1 MSEKAA
7 GKTIFMKDGERKAM
21 KRVRLGVLGMGRQGQ
36 IHSKNIAYRIPE
48 AELVCVSD
56 ITMERAELVGIDGVA
71 RYDDYRKLLSEQQL
85 DGVVIATS
93 TDTHEE
99 VIRAAA
105 DAGVHVFCEKPIAT
119 TLAAI
124 DEVLAYAEEKGI
136 KFMVGFNRRFDPT
149 FSGVKKLVDEGI
161 VGKPMI
167 VNITSRD
174 PQPPHLEY
182 LKVCGG
188 IFFDTT
194 VHDFDMA
201 RFLSGEEIYEV
212 YATGSVLVDERIGEL
227 GDLDTT
233 MVTLKFESGAVGS
246 INNSRRTGYSYDQR
260 VEVFGTQSCAF
271 GNNETPTRVE
281 YTNPQGHHSDVP
293 LYFNIERYPEAFYG
307 EIQAFV
313 DCLYHDTPPPVTG
326 SDGRKAVVL
335 SMAAKKSWQENR
347 PVRIS
352 EIGPE

>member
-1 MSEKAA
+1 ME
-7 GKTIFMKDGERKAM
+7 
-21 KRVRLGVLGMGRQGQ
+21 RVRLAVLGMGRQGQ

-48 AELVCVSD
+48 AELVAVSD
-56 ITMERAELVGIDGVA
+56 ITMELADKVGIDGVD
-71 RYDDYRKLLSEQQL
+71 RYDDYRKIMER
-85 DGVVIATS
+85 DDIDAVVIATS

-105 DAGVHVFCEKPIAT
+105 EAGKDMFCEKPIAT
-119 TLAAI
+119 TLEAI
-124 DEVLAYAEEKGI
+124 DDVLQVVKQSGV

-149 FSGVKKLVDEGI
+149 FGRVRQLVDDGT

-201 RFLSGEEIYEV
+201 RFLSGDEIVEV

-233 MVTLKFESGAVGS
+233 MVTLKFKSGAVGS
-246 INNSRRTGYSYDQR
+246 INNSRKTGYSYDQR
-260 VEVFGTQSCAF
+260 VEVFGDKSCAF
-271 GNNETPTRVE
+271 GGNETPTRVH
-281 YTNPQGHHSDVP
+281 YVNPEGTHSDVP
-293 LYFNIERYPEAFYG
+293 LYFNIERYPEAFFG
-307 EIQAFV
+307 EIKAFT
-313 DCLYHDTPPPVTG
+313 DCLVNNTDPPVSG
-326 SDGRKAVVL
+326 IDGRKAVAL
-335 SMAAKKSWQENR
+335 SMAARKSYEENR
-347 PVRIS
+347 PVKVS
-352 EIGPE
+352 EIG

>member
-1 MSEKAA
+1 ME
-7 GKTIFMKDGERKAM
+7 
-21 KRVRLGVLGMGRQGQ
+21 RVRLAVLGMGRQGQ

-48 AELVCVSD
+48 AELAAVSD
-56 ITMERAELVGIDGVA
+56 ITMELADKVGIDGVE
-71 RYDDYRKLLSEQQL
+71 RFDDYRKILER
-85 DGVVIATS
+85 DDIDAVVIATS

-105 DAGVHVFCEKPIAT
+105 EAGKDMFCEKPIAT
-119 TLAAI
+119 TLEAI
-124 DEVLAYAEEKGI
+124 DDLLEVVKKAGV

-149 FSGVKKLVDEGI
+149 FGRVRQLVDDGT

-201 RFLSGEEIYEV
+201 RFLSGDEIVEV
-212 YATGSVLVDERIGEL
+212 YATGSVLVDQRIGQL

-233 MVTLKFESGAVGS
+233 MVTLKFKSGAVGS
-246 INNSRRTGYSYDQR
+246 INNSRKTGYSYDQR
-260 VEVFGTQSCAF
+260 VEVFGDKSCAF
-271 GNNETPTRVE
+271 GGNETPTRVR
-281 YTNPQGHHSDVP
+281 YVNPQGTHSDVP
-293 LYFNIERYPEAFYG
+293 LYFNIERYPEAFFG
-307 EIQAFV
+307 EIKAFA
-313 DCLYHDTPPPVTG
+313 DCLVNNTDPPVSG
-326 SDGRKAVVL
+326 VDGRKAVAL
-335 SMAAKKSWQENR
+335 SMAARKSYEENR
-347 PVRIS
+347 PVKVS
-352 EIGPE
+352 EIG

>member
-1 MSEKAA
+1 
-7 GKTIFMKDGERKAM
+7 M

-56 ITMERAELVGIDGVA
+56 VTMERAQMVGIEGVDL
-71 RYDDYRKLLSEQQL
+71 YDDYRKVLERDDL

-99 VIRAAA
+99 VIRATAA
-105 DAGVHVFCEKPIAT
+105 AGLHMFCEKPIAT
-119 TLAAI
+119 TLEAI
-124 DEVLAYAEEKGI
+124 DDVLEVVDKAGV

-149 FSGVKKLVDEGI
+149 FSGVRRLVEDGT
-161 VGKPMI
+161 VGEPMI

-201 RFLSGEEIYEV
+201 RFLSGDEIVEV

-233 MVTLKFESGAVGS
+233 MVTLKFKSGAVGS

-260 VEVFGTQSCAF
+260 VEVFGKKSCAF

-281 YTNPQGHHSDVP
+281 YVNPQGTHSDVP
-293 LYFNIERYPEAFYG
+293 LYFNIERYPEAVFG
-307 EIQAFV
+307 EIKAFV
-313 DCLYHDTPPPVTG
+313 DCLVNDTDPPVTG
-326 SDGRKAVVL
+326 VDGRKAVAL
-335 SMAAKKSWQENR
+335 SMAARKSYDENR
-347 PVRIS
+347 PVKVS
-352 EIGPE
+352 EIG

>member
-1 MSEKAA
+1 
-7 GKTIFMKDGERKAM
+7 M
-21 KRVRLGVLGMGRQGQ
+21 KRAGIAVLGMGRQGQ

-48 AELVCVSD
+48 AQLIAASD
-56 ITMERAELVGIDGVA
+56 ISMERAGQIGIEGVDL
-71 RYDDYRKLLSEQQL
+71 YDDYRKILGRDDV

-99 VIRAAA
+99 VIRACA
-105 DAGVHVFCEKPIAT
+105 DAGKHMFCEKPIAT
-119 TLAAI
+119 TLGAI
-124 DEVLAYAEEKGI
+124 DDVLAYVDTKGV

-149 FSGVKKLVDEGI
+149 FKGVRQLVTDGT

-201 RFLSGEEIYEV
+201 RFLSGEEIVEV
-212 YATGSVLVDERIGEL
+212 YATGSVLVDQRIGEL

-233 MVTLKFESGAVGS
+233 MVVLKFASGAVGS

-260 VEVFGTQSCAF
+260 VEVFGEKSCAF

-281 YTNPQGHHSDVP
+281 YVNPEGTHSDVP

-307 EIQAFV
+307 ELQAFV
-313 DCLYHDTPPPVTG
+313 DCLVQDTPPPVTG
-326 SDGRKAVVL
+326 VDGRKAVVL
-335 SMAAKKSWQENR
+335 SMAARKSWEENR
-347 PVRIS
+347 PVKVS
-352 EIGPE
+352 EIG

>member
-1 MSEKAA
+1 MEA
-7 GKTIFMKDGERKAM
+7 GKMKK
-21 KRVRLGVLGMGRQGQ
+21 VRLAVLGMGRQGQ
-36 IHSKNIAYRIPE
+36 IHSKNIAFRIPE
-48 AELVCVSD
+48 AELIAVSD
-56 ITMERAELVGIDGVA
+56 ISMERAAQVGVEGVEL
-71 RYDDYRKLLSEQQL
+71 YDDYRKILSREDI
-85 DGVVIATS
+85 DGIIIATS

-99 VIRAAA
+99 VIKAAA
-105 DAGVHVFCEKPIAT
+105 EAGKHMFCEKPIAT

-124 DEVLAYAEEKGI
+124 DDVLSVVKRCNV

-149 FSGVKKLVDEGI
+149 FMGVRELVATGK

-201 RFLSGEEIYEV
+201 RFLSGDEISEV
-212 YATGSVLVDERIGEL
+212 YATGSVLVDPRIGEL

-233 MVTLKFESGAVGS
+233 MVTLKFASGAVGS

-260 VEVFGTQSCAF
+260 VEVFGAKSCAF

-281 YTNPQGHHSDVP
+281 YVNPEGTHSDVP

-307 EIQAFV
+307 EVAAFV
-313 DCLYHDTPPPVTG
+313 DCLVHDTSPPVTG
-326 SDGRKAVVL
+326 EDGRKAVVL

-347 PVRIS
+347 PVKVT
-352 EIGPE
+352 EIG

>member
-1 MSEKAA
+1 ME
-7 GKTIFMKDGERKAM
+7 
-21 KRVRLGVLGMGRQGQ
+21 RVRLAVLGMGRQGQ

-48 AELVCVSD
+48 AELVAVSD
-56 ITMERAELVGIDGVA
+56 ITMELADKVGIDGVD
-71 RYDDYRKLLSEQQL
+71 RYDDYRKIMER
-85 DGVVIATS
+85 DDIDAVVIATS

-105 DAGVHVFCEKPIAT
+105 EAGKDMFCEKPIAT
-119 TLAAI
+119 TLEAI
-124 DEVLAYAEEKGI
+124 DDVLEVVKKSGV

-149 FSGVKKLVDEGI
+149 FGRVRQLVDDGT

-201 RFLSGEEIYEV
+201 RFLSGDEIVEV

-233 MVTLKFESGAVGS
+233 MVTLKFKSGAVGS
-246 INNSRRTGYSYDQR
+246 INNSRKTGYSYDQR
-260 VEVFGTQSCAF
+260 VEVFGDKSCAF
-271 GNNETPTRVE
+271 GGNETPTRVH
-281 YTNPQGHHSDVP
+281 YVNPEGTHSDVP
-293 LYFNIERYPEAFYG
+293 LYFNIERYPEAFFG
-307 EIQAFV
+307 EIKAFT
-313 DCLYHDTPPPVTG
+313 DCLVNNTDPPVSG
-326 SDGRKAVVL
+326 IDGRKAVAL
-335 SMAAKKSWQENR
+335 SMAARKSYEENR
-347 PVRIS
+347 PVKVS
-352 EIGPE
+352 EIG

>member
-1 MSEKAA
+1 
-7 GKTIFMKDGERKAM
+7 
-21 KRVRLGVLGMGRQGQ
+21 MGRQGQ

-48 AELVCVSD
+48 AELVAVSD
-56 ITMERAELVGIDGVA
+56 VTMERAELVGIEGVDL
-71 RYDDYRKLLSEQQL
+71 YDDYKQILARE
-85 DGVVIATS
+85 DIDAVVIATS

-105 DAGVHVFCEKPIAT
+105 AAGKDMFCEKPIAT
-119 TLAAI
+119 TLEAI
-124 DEVLAYAEEKGI
+124 DEVLEVVKKAGVR
-136 KFMVGFNRRFDPT
+136 FMVGFNRRFDPT
-149 FSGVKKLVDEGI
+149 FSRVRALVEDGT
-161 VGKPMI
+161 VGDPMI

-201 RFLSGEEIYEV
+201 RFLSGDEIVEV

-233 MVTLKFESGAVGS
+233 MVTLKFASGAVGS

-260 VEVFGTQSCAF
+260 IEVFGKKSCAF

-281 YTNPQGHHSDVP
+281 YVNPEGTHSDVP
-293 LYFNIERYPEAFYG
+293 LYFNIERYPEAFFG
-307 EIQAFV
+307 EMHAFV
-313 DCLYHDTPPPVTG
+313 QSIASDSPVPVG
-326 SDGRKAVVL
+326 GDDGRKAVVL
-335 SMAAKKSWQENR
+335 SMAARKSYDENR
-347 PVRIS
+347 PVKVS
-352 EIGPE
+352 EIG

>member
-1 MSEKAA
+1 
-7 GKTIFMKDGERKAM
+7 M
-21 KRVRLGVLGMGRQGQ
+21 KRIRLGVLGMGRQGQ

-48 AELVCVSD
+48 ADLVCVSD
-56 ITMERAELVGIDGVA
+56 ISMERAALVGIDRVEL
-71 RYDDYRKLLSEQQL
+71 YDDYRKLLHRGDL

-99 VIRAAA
+99 VIKVAA
-105 DAGVHVFCEKPIAT
+105 DAGIHIFCEKPIAT
-119 TLAAI
+119 TLEAI
-124 DEVLAYAEEKGI
+124 DDVLSYVNQKGV

-149 FSGVKKLVDEGI
+149 FSGVRELVTNGT

-167 VNITSRD
+167 INITSRD

-212 YATGSVLVDERIGEL
+212 YATGSVLVDKRIGEL

-233 MVTLKFESGAVGS
+233 MVALKFESGAVGS

-260 VEVFGTQSCAF
+260 VEVFGEKSCAF

-281 YTNPQGHHSDVP
+281 YTNPQGHHSEKP

-307 EIQAFV
+307 EIQAFAE
-313 DCLYHDTPPPVTG
+313 CLLNDTLPPVSG
-326 SDGRKAVVL
+326 DDGRKAVVL

-347 PVRIS
+347 PVKVS
-352 EIGPE
+352 EIG

>member
-1 MSEKAA
+1 ME
-7 GKTIFMKDGERKAM
+7 
-21 KRVRLGVLGMGRQGQ
+21 RVRLAVLGMGRQGQ

-48 AELVCVSD
+48 AELVAVSD
-56 ITMERAELVGIDGVA
+56 ITMELADKVGIDGVE
-71 RYDDYRKLLSEQQL
+71 RYDDYRKVMER
-85 DGVVIATS
+85 DDIDAVVIATS

-105 DAGVHVFCEKPIAT
+105 EAGKDMFCEKPIAT
-119 TLAAI
+119 TLEAI
-124 DEVLAYAEEKGI
+124 DDVLEVVKKSGV

-149 FSGVKKLVDEGI
+149 FGRVRQLVDDGT

-201 RFLSGEEIYEV
+201 RFLSGDEIVEV

-233 MVTLKFESGAVGS
+233 MVTLKFKSGAVGS
-246 INNSRRTGYSYDQR
+246 INNSRKTGYSYDQR
-260 VEVFGTQSCAF
+260 VEVFGDKSCAF
-271 GNNETPTRVE
+271 GGNETPTRVQ
-281 YTNPQGHHSDVP
+281 YVNPEGTHSDVP
-293 LYFNIERYPEAFYG
+293 LYFNIERYPEAFFG
-307 EIQAFV
+307 EIKAFT
-313 DCLYHDTPPPVTG
+313 DCLVNNNDPPVSG
-326 SDGRKAVVL
+326 IDGRKAVAL
-335 SMAAKKSWQENR
+335 SMAARKSYEENR
-347 PVRIS
+347 PVKVS
-352 EIGPE
+352 EIG